1 MNEKLGFTGA
11 SNLTHL
17 QPDYDYLRAITP
29 QSLYFLKVA
38 QFQFKQRE
46 WPWKVGIRNR
56 SVSLFS
62 ELFLKKLLQTGF
74 NTKTLV
80 YYFKEL
86 FVH

>member
-17 QPDYDYLRAITP
+17 QPDYDYLKSNNTP
-29 QSLYFLKVA
+29 VFVLSKV

-80 YYFKEL
+80 YYLKEL